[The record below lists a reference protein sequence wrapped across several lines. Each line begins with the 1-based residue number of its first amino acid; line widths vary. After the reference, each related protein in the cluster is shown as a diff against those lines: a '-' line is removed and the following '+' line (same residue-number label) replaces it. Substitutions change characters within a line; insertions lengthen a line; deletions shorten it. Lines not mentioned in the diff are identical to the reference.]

1 MYSLIYERVVSSA
14 QVMIQYFKM
23 QDDFI
28 RSILANRK
36 MESLFEDTCRLKRGI
51 IVGEW
56 RIEAYIGSGLSAEVY
71 RVVNVRM
78 KCEGALKL
86 LIDETNGLKKR
97 FIDEADAMRYLALP
111 SLPRFLGSGEHEG
124 VPFYVME
131 YLHPIDERMSNES
144 FSRLMIKIADAV
156 QELHDAGYIHRDLKP
171 GNIMRRANGDVVLID
186 LGLIKKKGFR
196 VTDPV
201 VRHGKSISI
210 IDGRPVGVGT
220 LDYAAP
226 EQLLK
231 GEASVASDVFSL
243 GKILQHFYGGN
254 VPRKLRYV
262 VRRATRDAPRD
273 RFPSAKAFASAI
285 RRRHYPAV
293 FFGIFLIG
301 LIASLCSYSYWRPF
315 AVSYVREMVEEP
327 KKRLGELMRRNEETT
342 RDYFNRIKN
351 LAERGNVEAQLVV
364 AESYFYGNGTDTNRQ
379 EAVAWYKK
387 AADAGDASA
396 QASVGLCL
404 FRGWGCEKNHKAAVE
419 WYLRSAA
426 LGNLSAMNNLAY
438 CYLHGFGVE
447 KDAKRGFD
455 WAIKAAERGFHPAQT
470 MVAECYLDGIG
481 VEKNIERA
489 EAWLY
494 RAARLGNK
502 RAEKLLRTR

>member
-1 MYSLIYERVVSSA
+1 MD
-14 QVMIQYFKM
+14 KM
-23 QDDFI
+23 NNGFI
-28 RSILANRK
+28 ESFLANRRL
-36 MESLFEDTCRLKRGI
+36 ESAFEDSCRLKRGT

-56 RIEAYIGSGLSAEVY
+56 RVEAYIGSGLSAEVY

-78 KCEGALKL
+78 RCEGALKL
-86 LIDETNGLKKR
+86 LVDETNGLKRR

-131 YLHPIDERMSNES
+131 YLHPVEERMSNES

-156 QELHDAGYIHRDLKP
+156 QSLHDAGYIHRDLKP
-171 GNIMRRANGDVVLID
+171 GNIMRRINGDVVLID
-186 LGLIKKKGFR
+186 LGLIKKKGTS
-196 VTDPV
+196 VSDPV
-201 VRHGKSISI
+201 VRHGKSVSI

-285 RRRHYPAV
+285 RRSHCPA
-293 FFGIFLIG
+293 IFTSLSLAC
-301 LIASLCSYSYWRPF
+301 LIAALCTCPIWKPL
-315 AVSYVREMVEEP
+315 AIDYVREIIEPP
-327 KKRLGELMRRNEETT
+327 KKRLGVLIHRDDESDK
-342 RDYFNRIKN
+342 DYFNRIKP
-351 LAERGNVEAQLVV
+351 LAENGNTEAQIAL
-364 AESYFYGNGTDTNRQ
+364 AEAHFYGRGTETNRQ
-379 EAVAWYKK
+379 EAVLWYKK
-387 AADAGDASA
+387 AAETGDASA
-396 QASVGLCL
+396 QASLGLCL
-404 FRGWGCEKNHKAAVE
+404 LRGWGCEKNHQLAVG
-419 WYLRSAA
+419 WYSRAAA
-426 LGNLSAMNNLAY
+426 LGSLSAMNDLAY
-438 CYLHGFGVE
+438 CYLHGFGVR
-447 KDAKRGFD
+447 KDVKEGFD
-455 WAIKAAERGFHPAQT
+455 WAMKAALLGFHPAQT
-470 MVAECYLDGIG
+470 MVAECYLNGIG
-481 VEKNIERA
+481 VEKNIEHA
-489 EAWLY
+489 ETWLY

-502 RAEKLLRTR
+502 RAKQLLATR